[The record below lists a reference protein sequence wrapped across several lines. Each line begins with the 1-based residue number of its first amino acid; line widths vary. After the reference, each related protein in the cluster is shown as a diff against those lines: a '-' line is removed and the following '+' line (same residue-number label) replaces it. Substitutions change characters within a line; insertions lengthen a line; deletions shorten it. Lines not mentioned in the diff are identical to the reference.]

1 MDNYKNISGTKYAS
15 IRSSTDQNPKGTVM
29 SEMNAA
35 NQGWEKV
42 FSVIQKSFSIH
53 KHVDFF
59 NWLQDSVRQVLPHD
73 ILVAAWGDFASGE
86 LNFDVSSNIEDI
98 RTQKL
103 IDAPGVFAYL
113 MTNLHQRWLDNGERW
128 YRINFFDAS
137 GINSQSP
144 TAFTHK
150 LVGMNS
156 LLVYGVRDTR
166 GKNDCIYVFFDRSRE
181 FQVQHSVLGLLM
193 PHVDAALR
201 RVEYMEV
208 PNSEE
213 DMVESLN
220 LGGLSERELEILHWV
235 KSGKT
240 NLEIAMILTISPNT
254 VKNHLKRIFQK
265 LDVTCR
271 AQAVAKYAPQ
281 HLPS

>member
-1 MDNYKNISGTKYAS
+1 MNKITEKSGIESALEG
-15 IRSSTDQNPKGTVM
+15 SSTVIKPKGTVM
-29 SEMNAA
+29 SEKNVS
-35 NQGWEKV
+35 NQSWEQV
-42 FSVIQKSFSIH
+42 FSVIQKSFSIQ

-59 NWLQDSVRQVLPHD
+59 NWLQESVRHVLPHD
-73 ILVAAWGDFASGE
+73 ILVAAWGDFATGE

-103 IDAPGVFAYL
+103 MDAPGVFAYL
-113 MTNLHQRWLDNGERW
+113 MTNLHQRWLDNSERW

-166 GKNDCIYVFFDRSRE
+166 GKNDCIYVFFDHARE

-208 PNSEE
+208 PGVE
-213 DMVESLN
+213 DEIVDGLH

-240 NLEIAMILTISPNT
+240 NLEIGIILTISPNT

-271 AQAVAKYAPQ
+271 AQAVAKYPPQ
-281 HLPS
+281 NLSS